1 MKKIF
6 LLLAALCAI
15 SFIACQPDS
24 PESDHDSGN
33 ETIDPNEDITAQ
45 FDKDFAARLE
55 SHGYIED
62 ADHITR
68 ADVMDITELDISY
81 CNLTSLKGIEYFEA
95 LTHLDCWHNELTS
108 LDISKNTAL
117 TILDCRS
124 NQLTSLDISKNI
136 VLTHLD
142 CWHNELTSLDVS
154 KNTALT
160 YLDCRYNQLT
170 SLDISNNT
178 ALTKFYCAGNPGNGT
193 IFPVT
198 AWFDNGSIPDDFT
211 IYNWDYNGNIITI
224 SYIKSR
230 SGSEITDP
238 NEDITAQFDEDFAAE
253 LESRGYIEDA
263 NHITR
268 ADVMYFPHLNIDGE
282 AEYIPGSGLVVV
294 DGLTS
299 LKGIE
304 YFEALTQLFCQ
315 RNYLTSLDL
324 SKNTALT
331 ILDCSVNQLTSLD
344 LSKNTALEDLDCNDN
359 QLTSLDLS
367 KNTALT
373 ILNCYINQLTSLD
386 ISKNTA
392 LEDLDCNDNQLTS
405 LDLSKNTALT
415 ILNCYINQLTSL
427 DISNNTALTNLNSF
441 RNQLTSLDVSKNT
454 ALENLF
460 CQENQLT
467 SLDISDNTVL
477 TLLNCTENQL
487 TSLDISKNT
496 ALENLFCQEN
506 QLTSLD
512 ISNNTALTKF
522 YCAGNPGNGTIFPV
536 TAWFDNGSIPDDF
549 TKYNWDYNGNTIT
562 ISYIKKET
570 E

>member
-95 LTHLDCWHNELTS
+95 LTHLDCWNNELTS
-108 LDISKNTAL
+108 LDLSKNTAL
-117 TILDCRS
+117 TILDCSS
-124 NQLTSLDISKNI
+124 NQ
-136 VLTHLD
+136 
-142 CWHNELTSLDVS
+142 LTSLDVS

-160 YLDCRYNQLT
+160 QLNCYDNQLT

-178 ALTKFYCAGNPGNGT
+178 ALTKFYCDGNPGNGT

-211 IYNWDYNGNIITI
+211 ISNWDYNGNIITI

-282 AEYIPGSGLVVV
+282 ADYIPGSGLVVV

-344 LSKNTALEDLDCNDN
+344 LSKNTALTQLNCYDN
-359 QLTSLDLS
+359 QLTSLDV
-367 KNTALT
+367 
-373 ILNCYINQLTSLD
+373 
-386 ISKNTA
+386 SKNTA

-415 ILNCYINQLTSL
+415 ILDCYINQLTSL

-487 TSLDISKNT
+487 TSLDIS
-496 ALENLFCQEN
+496 
-506 QLTSLD
+506 
-512 ISNNTALTKF
+512 NNTALTKF
-522 YCAGNPGNGTIFPV
+522 YCDGNPGNGTIFPV

>member
-95 LTHLDCWHNELTS
+95 LTHLDCWNNE
-108 LDISKNTAL
+108 
-117 TILDCRS
+117 
-124 NQLTSLDISKNI
+124 
-136 VLTHLD
+136 
-142 CWHNELTSLDVS
+142 
-154 KNTALT
+154 
-160 YLDCRYNQLT
+160 
-170 SLDISNNT
+170 
-178 ALTKFYCAGNPGNGT
+178 
-193 IFPVT
+193 
-198 AWFDNGSIPDDFT
+198 
-211 IYNWDYNGNIITI
+211 
-224 SYIKSR
+224 
-230 SGSEITDP
+230 
-238 NEDITAQFDEDFAAE
+238 
-253 LESRGYIEDA
+253 
-263 NHITR
+263 
-268 ADVMYFPHLNIDGE
+268 
-282 AEYIPGSGLVVV
+282 
-294 DGLTS
+294 
-299 LKGIE
+299 
-304 YFEALTQLFCQ
+304 
-315 RNYLTSLDL
+315 LTSLDL

-331 ILDCSVNQLTSLD
+331 Q
-344 LSKNTALEDLDCNDN
+344 
-359 QLTSLDLS
+359 
-367 KNTALT
+367 
-373 ILNCYINQLTSLD
+373 
-386 ISKNTA
+386 
-392 LEDLDCNDNQLTS
+392 
-405 LDLSKNTALT
+405 
-415 ILNCYINQLTSL
+415 LNCYINQLTSL

-487 TSLDISKNT
+487 TSLDIS
-496 ALENLFCQEN
+496 
-506 QLTSLD
+506 
-512 ISNNTALTKF
+512 NNTALTKF
-522 YCAGNPGNGTIFPV
+522 YCDGNPGNGTIFPV

-562 ISYIKKET
+562 ISYIKK
-570 E
+570 

>member
-117 TILDCRS
+117 TILDCSS

-136 VLTHLD
+136 VLTHLV
-142 CWHNELTSLDVS
+142 CSGYNNQLTSLDVS

-160 YLDCRYNQLT
+160 YLDCRYNQLI
-170 SLDISNNT
+170 SLDISKNT
-178 ALTKFYCAGNPGNGT
+178 ALTHLGCYGNPGNGT

-268 ADVMYFPHLNIDGE
+268 ADVMYFPHLNIDGK
-282 AEYIPGSGLVVV
+282 ADYIPGSGPVVV

-344 LSKNTALEDLDCNDN
+344 LSKNTALTKFYCDGN

-373 ILNCYINQLTSLD
+373 ILDCSSNQLTSLD
-386 ISKNTA
+386 VSKNTA

-487 TSLDISKNT
+487 TSLDIS
-496 ALENLFCQEN
+496 
-506 QLTSLD
+506 
-512 ISNNTALTKF
+512 NNTALTKF
-522 YCAGNPGNGTIFPV
+522 YCDGNPGNGTIFPV

-549 TKYNWDYNGNTIT
+549 TIYNWDYNGNTIT